1 MFLLGKYNMCV
12 YEMGVCGSKF
22 DVMGS
27 SEGLQRNEC
36 LGLPVEGQS
45 LEQRSLDRGRGS
57 PARSDDCVSSR
68 G

>member
-1 MFLLGKYNMCV
+1 MCW
-12 YEMGVCGSKF
+12 SKF
-22 DVMGS
+22 DVMWS